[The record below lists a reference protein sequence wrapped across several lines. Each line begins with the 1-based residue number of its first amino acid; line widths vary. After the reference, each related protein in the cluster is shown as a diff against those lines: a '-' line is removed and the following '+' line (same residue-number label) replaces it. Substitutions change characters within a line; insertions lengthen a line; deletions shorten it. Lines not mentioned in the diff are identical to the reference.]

1 MDLIERA
8 AARLAQQDAK
18 AGARPEQHEDSTGSS
33 NFSEP
38 VLHPVATLHRANE
51 DSRPLL
57 KLDEER
63 LRQAGMV
70 VPDST
75 RSKIKEEYR
84 HIKRPLLM
92 NAAGKGTSVLKH
104 ANLIMVTSS
113 HPGEGKTFTAANLAL
128 SIAAERD
135 KTVLLV
141 DADVV
146 RPSLGNLL
154 GFSAE
159 KGLVDHLIDPTLD
172 VGELL
177 IKTELPTLTIL
188 PAGTPHHLSTELLA
202 STAMQTLTEELSNRY
217 RDRIVIFDSPPLL
230 PTTESCVLA
239 HLMGQIVIV
248 VEAERTTRRD
258 VRESIERLGALPETA
273 VGFVLNKTRHEMD
286 PGYYGYGYGYGY

>member
-8 AARLAQQDAK
+8 AARLAQQESEKRQEHRHPVD
-18 AGARPEQHEDSTGSS
+18 AGAMD
-33 NFSEP
+33 SEP
-38 VLHPVATLHRANE
+38 SLRPVANLHRVTD

-57 KLDEER
+57 HLDEER

-70 VPDST
+70 VPDAN

-159 KGLVDHLIDPTLD
+159 KGLVDFLIDPELD
-172 VGELL
+172 IGDLL

-202 STAMQTLTEELSNRY
+202 STAMQQLTTELSSRY
-217 RDRIVIFDSPPLL
+217 HDRIVIFDSPPLL

-248 VEAERTTRRD
+248 VEAERTTRTD
-258 VRESIERLGALPETA
+258 VRESLERLGALPETA

>member
-8 AARLAQQDAK
+8 AARLAQQETKTDSRPGQRDAV
-18 AGARPEQHEDSTGSS
+18 G
-33 NFSEP
+33 EP
-38 VLHPVATLHRANE
+38 DNVIEPAMQPVATLHRVGD

-92 NAAGKGTSVLKH
+92 NAVGKGTSVLKH

-172 VGELL
+172 ISDLL

-202 STAMQTLTEELSNRY
+202 STAMQQLTDELSSRY

-258 VRESIERLGALPETA
+258 VRESIERLGALPETS